1 MSKEVPN
8 FLPNSWFKELEKEH
22 KKNKNQLPSIDNEIW
37 NMYGSQNVHKLRRV
51 AGAYISKRLTNTK
64 NIPLHPEFL
73 NKGKPVHHSDDP
85 PDNSVRPSSV
95 PNTPMPKFVK
105 KIFRGEEKSSQTP
118 TTEEKRPRSN
128 STPPRKKKK
137 WKSRRQRERE
147 KISQHSATYGDEW
160 GLPYKGGKL
169 RSKKRTK
176 KKRGRKSP
184 KRTKKRK
191 KKGYVRK
198 SHKKYKKCTKFFT
211 KRHKIT
217 QKKALK
223 MCKMMFG

>member
-8 FLPNSWFKELEKEH
+8 FLPQSWFEKLKKEH
-22 KKNKNQLPSIDNEIW
+22 KKNKNQLPGIDNEIW
-37 NMYGSQNVHKLRRV
+37 NMYGSQNVH
-51 AGAYISKRLTNTK
+51 
-64 NIPLHPEFL
+64 
-73 NKGKPVHHSDDP
+73 KGKPVHHSDDP
-85 PDNSVRPSSV
+85 PDNSVRSSSV
-95 PNTPMPKFVK
+95 PNTPLPKFVK
-105 KIFRGEEKSSQTP
+105 KIFRGEEKGSQTP

-147 KISQHSATYGDEW
+147 KISQHSTTYGDEW

-211 KRHKIT
+211 KRHKVT